1 MPTKVC
7 LGKAMVF
14 PVVMYRCDSWI
25 IKKTEHQRIDVFEL
39 WCWRRF
45 FRIPWLS
52 TRRANHS
59 SWRKPVLNIHW
70 KGWCW
75 SSNSNTLATWCKE
88 LTHWKRLQCWKR
100 LEAGRKGD
108 DRGWD
113 GWMAS
118 LTQRTCIWVD
128 SGSWWWTERPGLLQS
143 MGSQIVRH
151 DWATELKWT
160 AQVLVFG

>member
-1 MPTKVC
+1 MLAPWKKSYEQPQQHIKKQRHYLPTKVC

-70 KGWCW
+70 KGWCRSW
-75 SSNSNTLATWCKE
+75 NSNTLATWCEE
-88 LTHWKRLQCWKR
+88 LTQWKDPDAGKDWRQEEKGTTEDEMVGGHHQLDGHD
-100 LEAGRKGD
+100 LE
-108 DRGWD
+108 
-113 GWMAS
+113 
-118 LTQRTCIWVD
+118 
-128 SGSWWWTERPGLLQS
+128 
-143 MGSQIVRH
+143 
-151 DWATELKWT
+151 
-160 AQVLVFG
+160 